1 MGSFPDAMED
11 GASTCKR
18 PSSVSTTVKEKTSR
32 QSLMWKTVQRE
43 ESGVVD
49 SLAIA
54 SVENTKEATTSSEF
68 GRGVS
73 NMGESSTPL
82 RLGEE
87 TPNNR
92 GAAPLKIVLT
102 LPEGDEPG
110 LDYSSAEEVCLAFV
124 NYEIE

>member
-18 PSSVSTTVKEKTSR
+18 PSSVSTIAKEKTSR
-32 QSLMWKTVQRE
+32 QSLMLKNVQQKE
-43 ESGVVD
+43 ESKVVV
-49 SLAIA
+49 SLA
-54 SVENTKEATTSSEF
+54 SVENNEEATTSSEF

-73 NMGESSTPL
+73 NVGESSTPL

-87 TPNNR
+87 TFDNR
-92 GAAPLKIVLT
+92 GAVPLKIVLT

-110 LDYSSAEEVCLAFV
+110 LDYSSAEEVCLSFV

>member
-1 MGSFPDAMED
+1 M
-11 GASTCKR
+11 
-18 PSSVSTTVKEKTSR
+18 
-32 QSLMWKTVQRE
+32 LKTVQRE

-54 SVENTKEATTSSEF
+54 SVENNEEATTSSEF

-73 NMGESSTPL
+73 NMGESLTPL

-87 TPNNR
+87 TSNNR

-124 NYEIE
+124 DYEIE

>member
-11 GASTCKR
+11 GASTSKR

-32 QSLMWKTVQRE
+32 QSLTWKTVQRE

-49 SLAIA
+49 SLA
-54 SVENTKEATTSSEF
+54 SVENNEEATTSSEF

-73 NMGESSTPL
+73 NMGESLTPL

-87 TPNNR
+87 TSNNR

>member
-18 PSSVSTTVKEKTSR
+18 PSSVSTTENGKTSR
-32 QSLMWKTVQRE
+32 QSLMLKNVQQKE

-49 SLAIA
+49 SLA
-54 SVENTKEATTSSEF
+54 SVENNEETTTSSEY

-73 NMGESSTPL
+73 NVRESSTPL
-82 RLGEE
+82 RSSEE
-87 TPNNR
+87 TSNNR

-110 LDYSSAEEVCLAFV
+110 LDYSSAEEVCLSFV

>member
-11 GASTCKR
+11 GASTSKR
-18 PSSVSTTVKEKTSR
+18 PSSVSTTVNKEKTSR

-49 SLAIA
+49 SLAP
-54 SVENTKEATTSSEF
+54 VENNEEATTSSEF

-73 NMGESSTPL
+73 NVGESSTSL

>member
-11 GASTCKR
+11 GASTSKR
-18 PSSVSTTVKEKTSR
+18 PSSVSTIAKEKTSR
-32 QSLMWKTVQRE
+32 QSLMLKNAQRE

-49 SLAIA
+49 SLA
-54 SVENTKEATTSSEF
+54 SVENNEEATTSSEF

-73 NMGESSTPL
+73 

-87 TPNNR
+87 TSNNR
-92 GAAPLKIVLT
+92 AAAPLKIVLT

-110 LDYSSAEEVCLAFV
+110 LDYSSAEEVCLSFV

>member
-11 GASTCKR
+11 GASTSKR

-32 QSLMWKTVQRE
+32 QSLTWKTVQRE

-49 SLAIA
+49 SLA
-54 SVENTKEATTSSEF
+54 SVENNEEATTSSEF

-73 NMGESSTPL
+73 NMGESLTPL

-87 TPNNR
+87 TSDKR

>member
-1 MGSFPDAMED
+1 MGSFPDAMKD
-11 GASTCKR
+11 GASTSKR

-54 SVENTKEATTSSEF
+54 TVGNTKEATTSSEF

-124 NYEIE
+124 NYEID